1 MLVQCFNDRDEG
13 TAEDDDRHNF
23 YGEIESWSY
32 NFSPLLMTTKRRRR
46 SKFNVHAGVVRLVTT
61 QLLMSR
67 YFALCKFKLNELR
80 HFLTSFG
87 HQKITSSLRQLIEVA
102 WKNAANGIIVEL

>member
-67 YFALCKFKLNELR
+67 YFAPAFSAN
-80 HFLTSFG
+80 
-87 HQKITSSLRQLIEVA
+87 SS
-102 WKNAANGIIVEL
+102 

>member
-32 NFSPLLMTTKRRRR
+32 NFSPPNDYEKKKQVQCSCRCCQTCDNSTVNVSLL
-46 SKFNVHAGVVRLVTT
+46 
-61 QLLMSR
+61 
-67 YFALCKFKLNELR
+67 C
-80 HFLTSFG
+80 
-87 HQKITSSLRQLIEVA
+87 SS
-102 WKNAANGIIVEL
+102 ANSS